1 MKYISVQRAQGKDNR
16 FLLFFVFFVCLKF
29 KSLHDKVRGFL
40 HKQEDQSRLSE
51 EKE

>member
-1 MKYISVQRAQGKDNR
+1 MKYISVQRAQGKDSR
-16 FLLFFVFFVCLKF
+16 VLFFVFFFVCLKF

-40 HKQEDQSRLSE
+40 HKQEDQSRLPE